1 MDNAKSLLDFFK
13 KLYTPL
19 PHCTTNHIED
29 ALLLKKNKIAFW
41 FLFIVVITHPF
52 LMFFGKL
59 PWQMNV
65 IIGCWK
71 LFSFTL
77 FILLCRS
84 HIWWFYFCFTLV
96 VSLIPVI
103 FLSRQKEWIFVY
115 PGLCMIMPICVLML
129 SNNLFLTIMNGIA
142 QVITSHFIFKDVFRD
157 ALLTMDLEFVSK
169 KMVHNNLI
177 IMICI
182 ILFFSFIVRGMN
194 KNTKDLAY
202 AHKKTEELLDQQ
214 KTFIF
219 SFSHELRNPLNS
231 LLGNLQLILM
241 STISDQ
247 TRTMVKTS
255 QICAELLLQLVNN
268 ILDIGKCDIGKL
280 EVNQAPT
287 EVHGLFQ
294 RIWTVSSQLI
304 TNKKLRS
311 HIKIERKVP
320 LTLMLDSHRLNQMMM
335 NLIGNAIKFTDTG
348 SVSVTVQW
356 LAHSS
361 VNDESFEPVPYN
373 DMDEGIFEKEEN
385 LYMLSMG
392 SGDYLQQPDKYFMLS
407 QKSYEALRDRAEC
420 PEQTCE
426 GILKIIVKDTGSGM
440 DQAALGKLFGK
451 FSQVSNDVHKRQI
464 GTGLG
469 LYITKEI
476 CKKMGGDVRA
486 YSKPNS
492 GSTFIICIPTV
503 SVVNSGSSPLERT
516 QTRKISKIHDKK
528 LNAIV
533 ADDSPLN
540 VNIISDFFKKIST
553 TVIRTADNGLD
564 AFNKYKES
572 IEAGVVIDIITL
584 DIDMPIMNGKI
595 ACEKIRGY
603 ERQKGI
609 IPTTIMLISG
619 NYDEGQVKECLDSNS
634 TRRADCFL
642 RKPLL
647 FEEFSSAVYRLKI
660 RG

>member
-1 MDNAKSLLDFFK
+1 MSI
-13 KLYTPL
+13 PSMVV
-19 PHCTTNHIED
+19 
-29 ALLLKKNKIAFW
+29 LLLFHPGC
-41 FLFIVVITHPF
+41 FLGARYILNQTEGMDFYI
-52 LMFFGKL
+52 
-59 PWQMNV
+59 PW
-65 IIGCWK
+65 
-71 LFSFTL
+71 
-77 FILLCRS
+77 ILHDYAHLCSHTIQRS
-84 HIWWFYFCFTLV
+84 L
-96 VSLIPVI
+96 
-103 FLSRQKEWIFVY
+103 
-115 PGLCMIMPICVLML
+115 
-129 SNNLFLTIMNGIA
+129 LTIMSGASQI
-142 QVITSHFIFKDVFRD
+142 IISHVIFKDVFRD
-157 ALLTMDLEFVSK
+157 ALLTMDLEFVSGRIVNTNLLI
-169 KMVHNNLI
+169 MVAF
-177 IMICI
+177 
-182 ILFFSFIVRGMN
+182 ILFFSFIIRGMN

-241 STISDQ
+241 SNISDQ

-268 ILDIGKCDIGKL
+268 ILDIGKCEIGKL
-280 EVNQAPT
+280 EVNLSPV
-287 EVHGLFQ
+287 EVHELFQ

-304 TNKKLRS
+304 ANKKLRS

-320 LTLMLDSHRLNQMMM
+320 LTLMLDSHRLNQMLM

-356 LAHSS
+356 LVRSS
-361 VNDESFEPVPYN
+361 VNDNSFEPIPYD

-392 SGDYLQQPDKYFMLS
+392 SGDYSQQSDKYLMLS
-407 QKSYEALRDRAEC
+407 QKSYGTFRDHAEHL
-420 PEQTCE
+420 EQRSE
-426 GILKIIVKDTGSGM
+426 GILKIIVKDTGVGM
-440 DQAALGKLFGK
+440 DQVALGKLFKK
-451 FSQVSNDVHKRQI
+451 FSQVSNDINKRQV

-486 YSKPNS
+486 YSKPNT
-492 GSTFIICIPTV
+492 GSTFIVCIPMT
-503 SVVNSGSSPLERT
+503 SVVNNSCSPLERG
-516 QTRKISKIHDKK
+516 QTRRITGLHENK

-533 ADDSPLN
+533 ADDSLLN
-540 VNIISDFFKKIST
+540 VNIISDFFKKVSI
-553 TVIRTADNGLD
+553 TVVKTADNGLD

-572 IEAGVVIDIITL
+572 IETGVVIDIVTL
-584 DIDMPIMNGKI
+584 DIDMPKMDGKV
-595 ACEKIRGY
+595 ACEKIREY

-609 IPTTIMLISG
+609 APTTVMLISG
-619 NYDEGQVKECLDSNS
+619 NYDEEQVKECLDSNGL
-634 TRRADCFL
+634 RRADCFL

-647 FEEFSSAVYRLKI
+647 FGEFSSAVYRLKI

>member
-1 MDNAKSLLDFFK
+1 MNKLEHLLAFFT

-19 PHCTTNHIED
+19 PQCTTNHIED
-29 ALLLKKNKIAFW
+29 ALLFKKNKITFW
-41 FLFIVVITHPF
+41 FLLILLITHPALAYF
-52 LMFFGKL
+52 SKI
-59 PWQMNV
+59 PWQINLV
-65 IIGCWK
+65 IGSCK
-71 LFSFTL
+71 MLGFGL

-84 HIWWFYFCFTLV
+84 RIWLFYFCFTLV
-96 VSLIPVI
+96 VSLVPAI
-103 FLSRQKEWIFVY
+103 FLTRQKEWIFVY
-115 PGLCMIMPICVLML
+115 PGFCMIIPIGILMISNDL
-129 SNNLFLTIMNGIA
+129 SLTILSGIS
-142 QVITSHFIFKDVFRD
+142 QIVISHVIFKDVFRD
-157 ALLTMDLEFVSK
+157 ALFTMDLEFVSK
-169 KMVHNNLI
+169 RIIQNNLV
-177 IMICI
+177 IMVSL
-182 ILFFSFIVRGMN
+182 ILLFGFIVRGMN

-255 QICAELLLQLVNN
+255 QICAEVLLQLVNN

-280 EVNQAPT
+280 EVNQTPT
-287 EVHGLFQ
+287 EVHDLFQ

-356 LAHSS
+356 LVHSS
-361 VNDESFEPVPYN
+361 VNEESFEPVPYN

-407 QKSYEALRDRAEC
+407 QKSYEALRDRAEP
-420 PEQTCE
+420 PEQMCE
-426 GILKIIVKDTGSGM
+426 GILKIIIKDTGSGM
-440 DQAALGKLFGK
+440 DQAALDKLFGK
-451 FSQVSNDVHKRQI
+451 FSQVSNDVNKRQI

-476 CKKMGGDVRA
+476 CKKMSGDVRA

-492 GSTFIICIPTV
+492 GSTFIVCIPTT
-503 SVVNSGSSPLERT
+503 SVVDDDPSTPERR
-516 QTRKISKIHDKK
+516 QTRRITRLLEEK

-533 ADDSPLN
+533 ADDSLLN
-540 VNIISDFFKKIST
+540 VNIISDFFKKISA

-572 IEAGVVIDIITL
+572 IEAGIVIDVVTL
-584 DIDMPIMNGKI
+584 DIDMPKMSGKV
-595 ACEKIRGY
+595 ACEKIREY

-609 IPTTIMLISG
+609 MPTNIMLISG
-619 NYDEGQVKECLDSNS
+619 NYDEEQVKECLDSNGVE
-634 TRRADCFL
+634 RADCFL

-647 FEEFSSAVYRLKI
+647 FEEFSSAVYRLKV
-660 RG
+660 RE